1 MRATPGPLESFHMT
15 LKVVGAG
22 LGRTGT
28 LSLKEALERLLGEP
42 CYHMLEV
49 FGRPDHVTMWQAA
62 IDGSPPDWGR
72 IFEGFGAVVD
82 WPAAAF
88 WREISDS
95 YPDAPV
101 LLSTRASSDEWWRSA
116 DRTILEVFRADTSPF
131 EQWRKMATD
140 LFEKRFVPAFLDAET
155 AKAAYERHNEDV
167 RKTIEPTRLIG
178 WQPGDGWEPICTALG
193 VDVPDEPFPHTNT
206 TEEFRSRAGWD

>member
-1 MRATPGPLESFHMT
+1 MG

-28 LSLKEALERLLGEP
+28 LSLKQALELLLGQP

-49 FGRPDHVTMWQAA
+49 FGREDHVAKWQAA
-62 IDGSPPDWGR
+62 IDGTMPDWDEM
-72 IFEGFGAVVD
+72 FEGFAAVVD

-88 WREISDS
+88 WREIADAD
-95 YPDAPV
+95 PDAPV
-101 LLSTRASSDEWWRSA
+101 LLSTRATPDEWWQSA
-116 DRTILEVFRADTSPF
+116 NRTILEVFRSQAP
-131 EQWRKMATD
+131 EENAWHRMVVD
-140 LFEKRFVPAFLDAET
+140 LFEKRFVHDFLDADT
-155 AKAAYERHNEDV
+155 AKAAYERHNDEV
-167 RKTIEPTRLIG
+167 RRTIDPGRLVE
-178 WQPGDGWEPICTALG
+178 WQPGDGWDPLCKALG